1 MDEVIATMHPHT
13 PPRTLPLPLT
23 LPPPNQVIAAID
35 GHEHKTVEAVVVNT
49 DRATGARI
57 AGAVAKKH
65 GNRGWRGSLHVI
77 FTGCAGQSFGAYCLD
92 GLDLEARPHPY
103 PDPEPEPDPHT
114 SPYPYTLLPPP
125 LLLPLPLP
133 GARRRQRLRG

>member
-35 GHEHKTVEAVVVNT
+35 GHEHKTVETVVVNT

-77 FTGCAGQSFGAYCLD
+77 FTGCAGQSFGAFCLD
-92 GLDLEARPHPY
+92 GLDLEVRGDANDYVGKSLHGGRIRIVTNDEVGFVPT
-103 PDPEPEPDPHT
+103 ECSIT
-114 SPYPYTLLPPP
+114 SLE
-125 LLLPLPLP
+125 
-133 GARRRQRLRG
+133 